1 MKLLLIILEDFLLMS
16 LIDNI
21 NITKNICLH
30 HGEEQTNYNPTY
42 EDVENLVLNYIEDAT
57 GCTIFNKSN
66 MLLELKTLL
75 DNQPNDLIK
84 ELSNIINKNIIPQI
98 NFEKLFKS
106 DLEFTFVFNQD
117 EIVILYKNKKVELN
131 SLNDIKKDLLEN
143 KSNYLPVITELF
155 IENIGNIIEKLIKKD
170 MSVKYYLINIPI
182 PYWKLFE
189 IKSKHISKK
198 TIFDQNLEDIISG
211 KYYQVKTNSESDD
224 ELKAAL
230 IQIEEY
236 EKKDNNNLSEQQMK
250 ELDSQ
255 YRMEVM
261 SYLNDEEMDYF
272 LEKMEYIDDQE
283 KNIDFKNNKGI
294 TMYVGQLLNFVNNAS
309 NNMIKYYVV
318 FKMFTFL
325 LKCDDFLN
333 QHDNFRNIV
342 YKKANQ
348 LLENDLVIFQS
359 TGLELS
365 NELSNILYRM
375 KDFIEKINEKKYG
388 NLVEDASESEDD
400 NNYFSEN

>member
-1 MKLLLIILEDFLLMS
+1 MS
-16 LIDNI
+16 LVDNI
-21 NITKNICLH
+21 NITKNICLEK
-30 HGEEQTNYNPTY
+30 GDGQFNYSPSY
-42 EDVENLVLNYIEDAT
+42 ECIENLVLNYIEDAT
-57 GCTIFNKSN
+57 GCTLFNKSN
-66 MLLELKTLL
+66 MLSELKTMF
-75 DNQPNDLIK
+75 DNPPNDLIK
-84 ELSNIINKNIIPQI
+84 LLANLINKNLIPQI
-98 NFEKLFKS
+98 NFEKIFKS
-106 DLEFTFVFNQD
+106 DLDFTFVFNQD
-117 EIVILYKNKKVELN
+117 EVVIFYQNKKVELN
-131 SLNDIKKDLLEN
+131 SINDIKKNLLEN
-143 KSNYLPVITELF
+143 KLNSLPVITELF
-155 IENIGNIIEKLIKKD
+155 VDNIGNIIEKLIKKD
-170 MSVKYYLINIPI
+170 LTVKYYLINFPT

-189 IKSKHISKK
+189 IKSKRINKK
-198 TIFDQNLEDIISG
+198 FIIDQNLEDIISG
-211 KYYQVKTNSESDD
+211 KKYLNSDSDD

-230 IQIEEY
+230 IQIEEL
-236 EKKDNNNLSEQQMK
+236 EKTDNKLNPQNN
-250 ELDSQ
+250 ELDSH

-272 LEKMEYIDDQE
+272 LEKMEYINDQE
-283 KNIDFKNNKGI
+283 NNLDIKNKKDI

-325 LKCDDFLN
+325 LKCDDFLH

-365 NELSNILYRM
+365 NELSKILYKM

-388 NLVEDASESEDD
+388 KVVEDASDSDD
-400 NNYFSEN
+400 SNNFYSNN

>member
-1 MKLLLIILEDFLLMS
+1 MS
-16 LIDNI
+16 IVDNI
-21 NITKNICLH
+21 HITKNICLH
-30 HGEEQTNYNPTY
+30 HGEEQTNYNLSF
-42 EDVENLVLNYIEDAT
+42 ESVENLVLNYIEDAT

-189 IKSKHISKK
+189 IKSLHFKEVSCTLFSPKSKCFNLMSK
-198 TIFDQNLEDIISG
+198 FILSNCWFLVTI
-211 KYYQVKTNSESDD
+211 
-224 ELKAAL
+224 
-230 IQIEEY
+230 
-236 EKKDNNNLSEQQMK
+236 
-250 ELDSQ
+250 
-255 YRMEVM
+255 
-261 SYLNDEEMDYF
+261 
-272 LEKMEYIDDQE
+272 
-283 KNIDFKNNKGI
+283 
-294 TMYVGQLLNFVNNAS
+294 
-309 NNMIKYYVV
+309 IKVV
-318 FKMFTFL
+318 FFDSDCT
-325 LKCDDFLN
+325 
-333 QHDNFRNIV
+333 
-342 YKKANQ
+342 
-348 LLENDLVIFQS
+348 
-359 TGLELS
+359 ELAI
-365 NELSNILYRM
+365 EL
-375 KDFIEKINEKKYG
+375 
-388 NLVEDASESEDD
+388 
-400 NNYFSEN
+400 

>member
-1 MKLLLIILEDFLLMS
+1 MS
-16 LIDNI
+16 IVDNI
-21 NITKNICLH
+21 HITKNICLH
-30 HGEEQTNYNPTY
+30 HGEEQTNYNLSF
-42 EDVENLVLNYIEDAT
+42 ESVENLVLNYIEDAT

-189 IKSKHISKK
+189 IKSKRVNKK

-211 KYYQVKTNSESDD
+211 KHYHVKTNSESDD

-236 EKKDNNNLSEQQMK
+236 EKKDNNNLSEQQRK

-261 SYLNDEEMDYF
+261 SYLNDEQMDYF

-283 KNIDFKNNKGI
+283 KNLDIKNKKDI
-294 TMYVGQLLNFVNNAS
+294 TLYVGQLLNFVNNAN
-309 NNMIKYYVV
+309 NNMIKYYIV
-318 FKMFTFL
+318 FKMFTFF

-342 YKKANQ
+342 HKKANQ

-388 NLVEDASESEDD
+388 KLVEDVSESEDD
-400 NNYFSEN
+400 NNYYSEN